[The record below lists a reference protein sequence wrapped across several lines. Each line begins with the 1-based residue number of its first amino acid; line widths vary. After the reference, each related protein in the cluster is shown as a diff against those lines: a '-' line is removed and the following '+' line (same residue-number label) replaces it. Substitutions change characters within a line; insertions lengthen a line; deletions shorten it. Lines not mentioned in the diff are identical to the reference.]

1 MINLANTNITGI
13 KLGNDEIARVYL
25 GSDLIYQNDIF
36 YNSFV
41 ATFKSKDLGLKLIE
55 GWYDEVNHRGI
66 INPNI

>member
-1 MINLANTNITGI
+1 MIKIANNKIENIM
-13 KLGNDEIARVYL
+13 LGNDEIARVYL

-36 YNSFV
+36 YTSFV

-66 INPNI
+66 INPNV